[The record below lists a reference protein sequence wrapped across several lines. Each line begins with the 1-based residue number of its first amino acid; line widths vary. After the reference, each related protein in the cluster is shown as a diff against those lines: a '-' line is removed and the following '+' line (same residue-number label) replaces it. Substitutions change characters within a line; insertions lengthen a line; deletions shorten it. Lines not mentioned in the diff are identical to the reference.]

1 MLDLEVKGGD
11 ELYASLRQLPIE
23 LQATE
28 LTQALKAAG
37 VVLADEMS
45 AEAPR
50 EADIGPRK
58 NVEQHIADSIVV
70 QVEKNPTGSA
80 AEVYVGP
87 SKSVAWRARFLEL
100 GTTVHAIIVK
110 RKKVLASPDA
120 IFGSKAQ
127 HPGIKPVPF
136 MRRSL
141 DTAGPD
147 AIEAFRKSLA
157 EGIARVAKKLNS
169 TKAVK

>member
-1 MLDLEVKGGD
+1 MLDLEIKGGD
-11 ELYASLRQLPIE
+11 QLYASLRQLPIE

-28 LTQALKAAG
+28 LTQALKAAA
-37 VVLADEMS
+37 VVIAEEMS

-50 EADIGPRK
+50 EAGIGPRK
-58 NVEQHIADSIVV
+58 QGQGHIADSIALK
-70 QVEKNPTGSA
+70 VEPKPLGSA

-87 SKSVAWRARFLEL
+87 SKSVAWRARFLEY
-100 GTTVHAIIVK
+100 GTTIHAIMAK
-110 RKKVLASPDA
+110 RRKVLASPDA
-120 IFGSKAQ
+120 IFGSNVQ

-136 MRRSL
+136 MRRAL

-147 AIEAFRKSLA
+147 AIEAFRQRLA
-157 EGIARVAKKLNS
+157 EGIARVAKKLNK